1 MKKQIILFILIL
13 LPMMANA
20 YDVEINGIYYNL
32 KSETKQA
39 EVTRGAEYTGEIVIP
54 EYVTYESV
62 TYSVTAIGNS
72 AFYGCKGLSSVTI
85 PNSVTNIL
93 VGAFQDCTSL
103 THMEIPNSVTTI
115 DSSTFRGCT
124 GLISLTIP
132 NSVKRINSLAFL
144 GCTNLTSIIIPSSV
158 SFIDQQAFDGCSG
171 LTSISVESGNV
182 TYDSRENCNAIIET
196 STNTLIVGCKK
207 TIIPGNV
214 TSIGGFAFS
223 RNTGITSIIIPN
235 GVTNIDTWAFNGCS
249 GLTSITISSS
259 VTRIDLNAFDGC
271 SGLTSISVENGNAKY
286 DSRGNCNAIIE
297 TSTNTLIVGCKNTI
311 IPGSVTSIGVL
322 AFSGNNSLTSITI
335 PSSVQRIY
343 SQAFCGCSSLTS
355 IIIPRS
361 VTIISNQA
369 FQGCSGL
376 TSISVESGNTIYD
389 SRGNC
394 NAIIETSTNTLIAG
408 CKNTIIPNSVTNIG
422 SCAFMDCSGLTFI
435 TIPNSVTNIDN
446 YAFWGC
452 GGLKNV
458 YCYAEN
464 VPTTASEAF
473 VGSPIE
479 SATLHVPASS
489 VAKYKASSPWNFFGN
504 ITSLKRK
511 TITYVVDGEV
521 YKTYE
526 IYCNAPI
533 TPEPAPTKEGYTF
546 SGWSK
551 IPETMPDED
560 VVVTGSFTINS
571 YTLTYMLDG
580 KVYKTSSVAYGTTL
594 TPEVVTSKEGYTF
607 SGWST
612 IPIKMPAH
620 DVVVTG
626 SFTANKYM
634 VTYIVDGKKYK
645 SYEIDYNSVLNPES
659 APIKKGMTFSGWGE
673 VPETMPA
680 HDVTLSGT
688 YSWSQKT
695 LNSAIYQVID
705 TLNNYAAVIGNEKVS
720 GDVKILPSVE
730 MGGYDYAVT
739 LIGNSAFN
747 KCSELASIT
756 IPESVTSIESNAF
769 SGCSNLHT
777 VSLKSNPI
785 VSKAYTANSSL
796 KKIFGEQVQ
805 EYIVNGNV
813 TSIGSYAFSECSNV
827 TSVTIGNNVTSIGEN
842 AFSNCSGL
850 TSVRISDLTAWCQ
863 ISFSKSSSGN
873 SYSNPACMAHH
884 LFLNGEE
891 IKDLVIPS
899 NVNSISNLAF
909 WACHGLTS
917 VTIPSNVK
925 SIGQSA
931 FASCRGLTSANIE
944 NGVTNIEKWAFY
956 NCQALTSVTIGN
968 SVTSIGEGAFNKCP
982 NLTSINIPQSVTSI
996 GNNAFVGCSG
1006 LSSVT
1011 VCTDYLSLS
1020 GMFPDSK
1027 NVEKLIYGEGCT
1039 KTVSTGLTSVS
1050 EVVLPKTLQTIDA
1063 KTFYNFRNL
1072 KEITIPQSVTTIGEN
1087 AFYGCSYL
1095 ESVKVLV
1102 TDYSDF
1108 CTNKIVSLI
1117 KSRIGKPVMLI
1128 DENGNEIKDFRI
1140 PEGVTTVG
1148 EYAFCN
1154 CSGLTSVLIPSS
1166 VTSISQQAF
1175 SGCNNVEKLIY
1186 GEGCTKTVSTGLT
1199 SVSEVVLPK
1208 TLQTIDANAFY
1219 NFRNLK
1225 TITIPQSVTSIGQH
1239 AFYGCAALA
1248 SVTIENNN
1256 LTEIGQNAFPS
1267 QAKLYVKRG
1276 TKTLLTLWK
1285 NGYTRPYEIGTDK
1298 QLPPSSLSVV
1308 STTQMTATVK
1318 VNDFYDGYAYT
1329 FNDEKI
1335 GKDTKTLS
1343 VPYPGYKFN
1352 QPLKISL
1359 DDVLYTT
1366 NPYSF
1371 QTKGLNMKAERTG
1384 STASSMTVKAS
1395 YEHGDAPVT
1404 AQTLS
1409 LGGVTVEDDEIYL
1422 NGLKPSA
1429 SYTVTYTIITD
1440 GPWKF
1445 QQTFKFSTNALNFTA
1460 SQPKVISEGNVII
1473 ASKSNLDDG
1482 ETNVGFEW
1490 RRTDW
1495 TSEFPSNRA
1504 GAYLYE
1510 GMMEGYIRNLNTNY
1524 LWKYRPYYETQ
1535 DGSRFYG
1542 DWTGIDPTNTS
1553 YFEPTVHTYD
1563 KIEVNGNRARVK
1575 GYAMRGSDNIVSQG
1589 FRYWRSTESASRA
1602 KQVEADG
1609 QVMSIE
1615 LRGLDYHTTYRVV
1628 AFVTTSEGKTY
1639 YGKEQLFTTGDQTG
1653 IEETF
1658 ADEPR
1663 KITEEGIYDLS
1674 GRKLERMQKGINI
1687 IRKADGTTRKVLVK

>member
-1 MKKQIILFILIL
+1 M
-13 LPMMANA
+13 
-20 YDVEINGIYYNL
+20 
-32 KSETKQA
+32 
-39 EVTRGAEYTGEIVIP
+39 
-54 EYVTYESV
+54 
-62 TYSVTAIGNS
+62 
-72 AFYGCKGLSSVTI
+72 
-85 PNSVTNIL
+85 
-93 VGAFQDCTSL
+93 
-103 THMEIPNSVTTI
+103 
-115 DSSTFRGCT
+115 
-124 GLISLTIP
+124 
-132 NSVKRINSLAFL
+132 
-144 GCTNLTSIIIPSSV
+144 
-158 SFIDQQAFDGCSG
+158 
-171 LTSISVESGNV
+171 
-182 TYDSRENCNAIIET
+182 
-196 STNTLIVGCKK
+196 
-207 TIIPGNV
+207 
-214 TSIGGFAFS
+214 
-223 RNTGITSIIIPN
+223 
-235 GVTNIDTWAFNGCS
+235 
-249 GLTSITISSS
+249 
-259 VTRIDLNAFDGC
+259 
-271 SGLTSISVENGNAKY
+271 
-286 DSRGNCNAIIE
+286 
-297 TSTNTLIVGCKNTI
+297 
-311 IPGSVTSIGVL
+311 
-322 AFSGNNSLTSITI
+322 
-335 PSSVQRIY
+335 
-343 SQAFCGCSSLTS
+343 
-355 IIIPRS
+355 
-361 VTIISNQA
+361 
-369 FQGCSGL
+369 
-376 TSISVESGNTIYD
+376 
-389 SRGNC
+389 
-394 NAIIETSTNTLIAG
+394 
-408 CKNTIIPNSVTNIG
+408 
-422 SCAFMDCSGLTFI
+422 
-435 TIPNSVTNIDN
+435 
-446 YAFWGC
+446 
-452 GGLKNV
+452 
-458 YCYAEN
+458 
-464 VPTTASEAF
+464 
-473 VGSPIE
+473 
-479 SATLHVPASS
+479 
-489 VAKYKASSPWNFFGN
+489 
-504 ITSLKRK
+504 
-511 TITYVVDGEV
+511 VDGEV
-521 YKTYE
+521 YKSYE
-526 IYCNAPI
+526 IDYNTSI
-533 TPEPAPTKEGYTF
+533 TPEPAPVKEGHTFSGWSYIPWIMPANDVVVTGSFSVNSYTLTYEIDHIDYMEYKSCRIAYGTTITPEKEPSKEGYTFSGWSGLPTTMPAHDVTVKGYFIANKYFLTYKVDGKVYKTVTIVYGTEITPETEPSKEGYTFSGWSDIPATMPAHDVTVTGSFTINSYTLTYMVDGNEYKSLTVVYGTALTPEKKPTKEGYTF
-546 SGWSK
+546 SGWSGL
-551 IPETMPDED
+551 PATMPAHDVTVTGTFTVNSYTLRYMVDGKAYKTTKIAYGTFITPEANPSKEGYTFSGWSNIPTTMPAHDVTVTGSFSINSYTLTYMVDGNEYKSLTVVYGTALTPEKMPTKEGYTFSGWSNIPSTMPAHD

-571 YTLTYMLDG
+571 YTLTYKIDG
-580 KVYKTSSVAYGTTL
+580 KVYKT
-594 TPEVVTSKEGYTF
+594 
-607 SGWST
+607 
-612 IPIKMPAH
+612 
-620 DVVVTG
+620 
-626 SFTANKYM
+626 
-634 VTYIVDGKKYK
+634 YK
-645 SYEIDYNSVLNPES
+645 IDYNTVLIPES
-659 APIKKGMTFSGWGE
+659 VPIKKGMTFSGWGD
-673 VPETMPA
+673 VPDNMPA

-695 LNSAIYQVID
+695 LNSAIYQVTD

-720 GDVKILPSVE
+720 GEVKILPSVE

-739 LIGNSAFN
+739 LIGNCAFN

-777 VSLKSNPI
+777 VTLKSNPI

-796 KKIFGEQVQ
+796 KNIFGEQVE
-805 EYIVNGNV
+805 EYIIGDKVASISSYAFYGCTGMSKVTIPSSV
-813 TSIGSYAFSECSNV
+813 TSIGKDAF
-827 TSVTIGNNVTSIGEN
+827 TG
-842 AFSNCSGL
+842 CSGL
-850 TSVRISDLTAWCQ
+850 TSVHISDLAAWCR
-863 ISFSKSSSGN
+863 IAFGDSSKSGSV
-873 SYSNPACMAHH
+873 SNPLSIAHH

-891 IKDLVIPS
+891 VKDLVIPS
-899 NVNSISNLAF
+899 SVSNIGYLAF

-917 VTIPSNVK
+917 VTIPGNVT
-925 SIGQSA
+925 SIGRSA
-931 FASCRGLTSANIE
+931 FPSCHSLASVTICD
-944 NGVTNIEKWAFY
+944 GVTNIDSWAFY

-1011 VCTDYLSLS
+1011 VCTDNLSLS

-1039 KTVSTGLTSVS
+1039 KTVSTGLASVS
-1050 EVVLPKTLQTIDA
+1050 EVVLPQTLQTIDA

-1072 KEITIPQSVTTIGEN
+1072 KEITIPQSVTSIGEN
-1087 AFYGCSYL
+1087 AFYGCSNL
-1095 ESVKVLV
+1095 ASVKVLV

-1208 TLQTIDANAFY
+1208 TLQTIEASAFY
-1219 NFRNLK
+1219 NFKNLK
-1225 TITIPQSVTSIGQH
+1225 TITIPQSVTSIGQQ

-1248 SVTIENNN
+1248 SVTMENNN
-1256 LTEIGQNAFPS
+1256 LTEIYQSSFPS

-1308 STTQMTATVK
+1308 STTQMTATIK

-1384 STASSMTVKAS
+1384 GTASSMTVKAS

-1429 SYTVTYTIITD
+1429 SYTVTYIVWINNEYAIREN
-1440 GPWKF
+1440 F
-1445 QQTFKFSTNALNFTA
+1445 NFRTNALQFTA

-1473 ASKSNLDDG
+1473 ASKSNLDEG

-1510 GMMEGYIRNLNTNY
+1510 GTMEGYIRNLNTNY

-1535 DGSRFYG
+1535 DGSRYYG

-1563 KIEVNGNRARVK
+1563 KVEVNGNRARVK

-1615 LRGLDYHTTYRVV
+1615 LKGLDYHTTYRVV

-1639 YGKEQLFTTGDQTG
+1639 YGKEQLFTTGDPTG

-1658 ADEPR
+1658 ADEPQ

-1687 IRKADGTTRKVLVK
+1687 IRKADGTTKKVLVK

>member
-1 MKKQIILFILIL
+1 MKKLIL
-13 LPMMANA
+13 LFVLTLLPLLASA
-20 YDVEINGIYYNL
+20 YDYDAYIDGIYYNL
-32 KSETKQA
+32 YPETNEA
-39 EVTRGAEYTGEIVIP
+39 EVTTTFGNSYTGIVIIP
-54 EYVTYESV
+54 DCV
-62 TYSVTAIGNS
+62 TYSDQSYYVTSIGDF
-72 AFYGCKGLSSVTI
+72 AFSNCVRLTSITI
-85 PNSVTNIL
+85 P
-93 VGAFQDCTSL
+93 Q
-103 THMEIPNSVTTI
+103 SVTTI
-115 DSSTFRGCT
+115 GS
-124 GLISLTIP
+124 
-132 NSVKRINSLAFL
+132 A
-144 GCTNLTSIIIPSSV
+144 
-158 SFIDQQAFDGCSG
+158 SFQF
-171 LTSISVESGNV
+171 
-182 TYDSRENCNAIIET
+182 
-196 STNTLIVGCKK
+196 
-207 TIIPGNV
+207 
-214 TSIGGFAFS
+214 
-223 RNTGITSIIIPN
+223 
-235 GVTNIDTWAFNGCS
+235 CS
-249 GLTSITISSS
+249 GLTSITIPNNVKTIGDFAFSHCRGVTS
-259 VTRIDLNAFDGC
+259 VAIPNNVKSIGKCVFQNCDG
-271 SGLTSISVENGNAKY
+271 LASI
-286 DSRGNCNAIIE
+286 
-297 TSTNTLIVGCKNTI
+297 TI
-311 IPGSVTSIGVL
+311 PNRVTSIGDN
-322 AFSGNNSLTSITI
+322 AFSGCVRLTSITI
-335 PSSVQRIY
+335 PNNVKTIGSW
-343 SQAFCGCSSLTS
+343 AFASCGLISLS
-355 IIIPRS
+355 
-361 VTIISNQA
+361 
-369 FQGCSGL
+369 
-376 TSISVESGNTIYD
+376 
-389 SRGNC
+389 
-394 NAIIETSTNTLIAG
+394 
-408 CKNTIIPNSVTNIG
+408 IPNSVTSIG
-422 SCAFMDCSGLTFI
+422 DYAFNYCSRLTSLS
-435 TIPNSVTNIDN
+435 IPNSVTSIGER
-446 YAFWGC
+446 AFAFC
-452 GGLKNV
+452 SGLKNV

-464 VPTTASEAF
+464 VPNTHNSAF
-473 VGSPIE
+473 SDSPIAF
-479 SATLHVPASS
+479 ATLYVSASS
-489 VAKYKASSPWNFFGN
+489 AASYKSTVPWNGFGN
-504 ITSLKRK
+504 ITSMIRK
-511 TITYVVDGEV
+511 TITYLVDGEV

-526 IYCNAPI
+526 VYCNAPI

-546 SGWSK
+546 SGWSDIPK
-551 IPETMPDED
+551 TMPANDVVVTGTFSLNSYTLTYMLDGKVYKTSRVAYGTTLTPEVVASKEGYTFSGWSEIPETMPAHDVTVTGSFSVNSYTLTYMVDGNEYKSLTVVYGTALTPEKKPTKEGYTFSGWNYVPSTMPAHD

-571 YTLTYMLDG
+571 YTLTYKIDG
-580 KVYKTSSVAYGTTL
+580 KVYKT
-594 TPEVVTSKEGYTF
+594 
-607 SGWST
+607 
-612 IPIKMPAH
+612 
-620 DVVVTG
+620 
-626 SFTANKYM
+626 
-634 VTYIVDGKKYK
+634 YK
-645 SYEIDYNSVLNPES
+645 IDYDTVLIPES
-659 APIKKGMTFSGWGE
+659 VPVKKGMTFSGWGD
-673 VPETMPA
+673 VPENMPA
-680 HDVTLSGT
+680 HDVVLTGS

-777 VSLKSNPI
+777 VTLKSNPI

-796 KKIFGEQVQ
+796 KNIFGEQVE
-805 EYIVNGNV
+805 EYIIGDKVASISSYAFYGCTGMSKVTIPSSV
-813 TSIGSYAFSECSNV
+813 TSIGKDAF
-827 TSVTIGNNVTSIGEN
+827 TG
-842 AFSNCSGL
+842 CSGL
-850 TSVRISDLTAWCQ
+850 TSVHISDLAAWCR
-863 ISFSKSSSGN
+863 IAFGDSSKSGSV
-873 SYSNPACMAHH
+873 SNPLSIAHH

-891 IKDLVIPS
+891 VKDLVIPS
-899 NVNSISNLAF
+899 SVSNIGYLAF

-917 VTIPSNVK
+917 VTIPGNVT
-925 SIGQSA
+925 SIGRSA
-931 FASCRGLTSANIE
+931 FPSCHSLASVTICD
-944 NGVTNIEKWAFY
+944 GVTNIDSWAFY

-996 GNNAFVGCSG
+996 GNNAFADCSG

-1011 VCTDYLSLS
+1011 VCTDNLSLS
-1020 GMFPDSK
+1020 GVFSDSK

-1063 KTFYNFRNL
+1063 KTFCNFRNL
-1072 KEITIPQSVTTIGEN
+1072 KEITIPQSVASIGEN
-1087 AFYGCSYL
+1087 AFYGCSNL
-1095 ESVKVLV
+1095 ASVKVLV

-1108 CTNKIVSLI
+1108 CTNKIVSLIKSRIGKPIMLIDENGNEIKDFRIPQGVTNIGEYAFDSCRGLTSITIPQSVISIGDKAFRDCSNLASVKVLVTDYSDFCTNKIVGLI

-1186 GEGCTKTVSTGLT
+1186 GEGCTKAVSTGLT

-1225 TITIPQSVTSIGQH
+1225 TITIPQSVTSIGQQ

-1248 SVTIENNN
+1248 SATIENNN
-1256 LTEIGQNAFPS
+1256 LTEIYQSSFPS

-1298 QLPPSSLSVV
+1298 QLLPSSLSVV

-1359 DDVLYTT
+1359 DDVLYIT

-1384 STASSMTVKAS
+1384 GTASSMTVKAS

-1429 SYTVTYTIITD
+1429 SYTVTYIVWINNEYAIREN
-1440 GPWKF
+1440 F
-1445 QQTFKFSTNALNFTA
+1445 NFRTNALQFTA
-1460 SQPKVISEGNVII
+1460 SQPKVISAGNVII
-1473 ASKSNLDDG
+1473 AAQSNLDDG

-1495 TSEFPSNRA
+1495 TNEFQSNKA

-1510 GMMEGYIRNLNTNY
+1510 GMMEGYIRNLNTDY
-1524 LWKYRPYYETQ
+1524 LWKYRPYYEAQ
-1535 DGSRFYG
+1535 DGSRYYG

-1553 YFEPTVHTYD
+1553 YFEPTVHTYN
-1563 KIEVNGNRARVK
+1563 KIEVNGNRAKVK
-1575 GYAMRGSDNIVSQG
+1575 GYAMRGSENIVSQG
-1589 FRYWRSTESASRA
+1589 FRYWRSTESATRA
-1602 KQVEADG
+1602 QQVEADG

-1615 LRGLDYHTTYRVV
+1615 LKGLDYHTTYRVV

-1639 YGKEQLFTTGDQTG
+1639 YGKEQLFTTGDPTG

-1658 ADEPR
+1658 ADEPQ

-1687 IRKADGTTRKVLVK
+1687 IRKADGTTKKVLVK